1 MQALNKC
8 TEGEQNAEDSRDPV
22 SSEAHWGCTQVTE
35 QVVRSGWGVNI
46 GDETAQAC
54 SEKCSCW
61 EDTQRVENAL
71 ECILERPGQTAGRC
85 TNAQKRGSNGVS
97 EH

>member
-54 SEKCSCW
+54 SEKCS
-61 EDTQRVENAL
+61 DRVSLCRVPAVL
-71 ECILERPGQTAGRC
+71 KL
-85 TNAQKRGSNGVS
+85 SM
-97 EH
+97 